1 MAICRIVLKEQ
12 GEREMRDGQRERVGE
27 IERER
32 EIEIETEKI
41 WQIVSIRRN
50 MNFSANSHV
59 LIWKIV
65 SGHLG
70 WRDLEDRLL

>member
-32 EIEIETEKI
+32 D
-41 WQIVSIRRN
+41 
-50 MNFSANSHV
+50 
-59 LIWKIV
+59 
-65 SGHLG
+65 
-70 WRDLEDRLL
+70 RDREREDMADRLNPQENEL